1 MNAKTR
7 LEALSEALRVMGID
21 PDKVVRDVPALDP
34 AVQLL
39 ISSTRILLDPE
50 SGEIDLRLA
59 RLDALQAIKSLEAA
73 Q

>member
-50 SGEIDLRLA
+50 SGEVDLRLA